1 MKQGELLC
9 SDGVQ
14 SPVPGSVPAGG
25 RDTPLCAAPVAAA
38 ITTTQAAVSAVSAV
52 SGVSAGRVFIFFIAE
67 PWDYVSFRS
76 VAGSEGGSR
85 MPGPGDR
92 ADISYQVASK
102 QELEVIYEG
111 AGRGR
116 GRTKLYLGAGL
127 VVLVVV
133 LGAGAGVA
141 AWAGL
146 LGGGDTDS
154 VVASESS
161 QQVRGTHV
169 TTRHSTS
176 VVTTTVQTTTSTST
190 STTLKREYKLIYNM
204 CLLDKWINH

>member
-1 MKQGELLC
+1 
-9 SDGVQ
+9 
-14 SPVPGSVPAGG
+14 
-25 RDTPLCAAPVAAA
+25 
-38 ITTTQAAVSAVSAV
+38 
-52 SGVSAGRVFIFFIAE
+52 
-67 PWDYVSFRS
+67 
-76 VAGSEGGSR
+76 

-133 LGAGAGVA
+133 LGAGVA
-141 AWAGL
+141 VWAGL

-154 VVASESS
+154 GVTGDSS

-176 VVTTTVQTTTSTST
+176 LETTTTVQTTTSTST
-190 STTLKREYKLIYNM
+190 STTLKREYKL
-204 CLLDKWINH
+204 KS

>member
-1 MKQGELLC
+1 M
-9 SDGVQ
+9 
-14 SPVPGSVPAGG
+14 PGG
-25 RDTPLCAAPVAAA
+25 DTPLCAAPVATAT
-38 ITTTQAAVSAVSAV
+38 TTTQPAASAVSAVSAA
-52 SGVSAGRVFIFFIAE
+52 SAGRVFIFFIAE

-141 AWAGL
+141 VWAGL

-154 VVASESS
+154 GVTGDSS

-176 VVTTTVQTTTSTST
+176 LETTTTVQTTTST
-190 STTLKREYKLIYNM
+190 STTLKREYKL
-204 CLLDKWINH
+204 KS